1 MIDVL
6 LLRIVSIVCGLLA
19 LFGIR
24 WAYVTYIVV
33 ALLYFPLQV
42 GFQFHPSA
50 CQLALSPDLAL
61 NSLTNW
67 GHVVLFGVF
76 FVMTLAQF
84 RRRTPSAFAWSAL
97 IVIVMGALVEIAEG
111 ATGARNCRVR
121 DLIPDGA
128 GAVLGMILVA
138 SVSRMQER

>member
-1 MIDVL
+1 ML

-42 GFQFHPSA
+42 GFGFHPHA
-50 CQLALSPDLAL
+50 CQLTLSPDQAL
-61 NSLTNW
+61 NALTNW
-67 GHVVLFGVF
+67 GHVVLFGAF

-97 IVIVMGALVEIAEG
+97 IVLVMGALVEIAEG

-128 GAVLGMILVA
+128 GAVLGVLIVTA
-138 SVSRMQER
+138 VSRMNGR